1 MGIFDTRSGDFNPKR
16 PGNTG
21 QQKKAKPG
29 QREESSGFDKYME
42 NIRSNF
48 DQINQDCLEIQAN
61 LNKMQRA
68 FRGSPNRGNRAR
80 GRSSRSRPWSR
91 IPGMSSVDSRP
102 RPRDNVKEV
111 EGPDQAKRARI
122 EENTME
128 NKIPIV
134 SRTRIEGP
142 DEAKRAKIEEN
153 TIENKIPIVSRTRIE
168 ETLRDIKCCGMACG
182 QYGSGL

>member
-1 MGIFDTRSGDFNPKR
+1 
-16 PGNTG
+16 
-21 QQKKAKPG
+21 
-29 QREESSGFDKYME
+29 ME
-42 NIRSNF
+42 NIRLS
-48 DQINQDCLEIQAN
+48 DQDCLEIQAN

-68 FRGSPNRGNRAR
+68 LRGSSNRGTNRAR
-80 GRSSRSRPWSR
+80 GRASRSRPWSR

-102 RPRDNVKEV
+102 RPRDNAKEV
-111 EGPDQAKRARI
+111 ESPVLAKRARI

-182 QYGSGL
+182 KYGSGL